1 MKIAATY
8 SSYGQISQTEYRDY
22 NVTRIFDGSAT
33 FNDLE
38 AWARELTNGK
48 DGWHDLRLSTVDERE
63 AGKGGA

>member
-8 SSYGQISQTEYRDY
+8 SSYGQVSQTKYRDY

-38 AWARELTNGK
+38 AWARGLTNGR
-48 DGWHDLRLSTVDERE
+48 DGWESLRLSCVEETE
-63 AGKGGA
+63 KGGAS

>member
-8 SSYGQISQTEYRDY
+8 SSYGQVSQTEYRDF

-38 AWARELTNGK
+38 TWARHVTNGR
-48 DGWHDLRLSTVDERE
+48 DGWESLRLSSVDESD
-63 AGKGGA
+63 AKKGGA